1 MTPEEIEAALDRQDE
16 IARQELMDTGGPE
29 VRARLVERNI
39 KDCLKKDDEEHAKAV
54 AYEDFKKNFVNIRD
68 LPAYLKEDENPNV
81 LFRGG
86 PWLERGAAAFAVGTA
101 GIGKSV
107 FAMQLMLA
115 CCAGVPFCGLV
126 PAGKWRVSYIQ
137 SEDSPNRIARD
148 YADCR
153 AELREQHPD
162 VDWDD
167 AASRLDIY
175 NMVGKTG
182 AAFLEALDRY
192 LFNMRLLGKKPD
204 IVVINPLLAFI
215 GGAITD
221 SAYVTP
227 FLRGGRMPDG
237 TMTEGL
243 QAILEKHH
251 VGAVIFH
258 HTPKPPTE
266 KEIDGWMKST
276 FPEYQGAGSADIT
289 NWGRAFLMIMRV
301 KGKPGYVCVTAGK
314 NGNRLGWESIGGAYR
329 RFLAFSG
336 KPGVDG
342 LRNAWR
348 DLTDAERESIVTP
361 MKSTDE
367 KAENKVSD
375 IAPYVTK
382 VLDRARASFMPGEFH
397 GLTQEAII
405 MAVSNEI
412 QMDGRTPFAK
422 IKMRELLD
430 ELPPEIVRRAR
441 RKPVYYGT
449 ADDLAYWFKQG

>member
-1 MTPEEIEAALDRQDE
+1 MTKKEFEQAQREVFAAATPEQRAQIMKDQLARDKAALDKQR
-16 IARQELMDTGGPE
+16 
-29 VRARLVERNI
+29 
-39 KDCLKKDDEEHAKAV
+39 
-54 AYEDFKKNFVNIRD
+54 AYEDVKANLRNLRD
-68 LPAYLKEDENPNV
+68 FPEYLTEDKNPNV

-86 PWLERGAAAFAVGTA
+86 PWLERGGGAFIIGTA
-101 GIGKSV
+101 GIGKSI

-115 CCAGVPFCGLV
+115 CAASVEFCGIVAAAKL
-126 PAGKWRVSYIQ
+126 RVTYIQ
-137 SEDSPNRIARD
+137 SEDSDNRVAHD
-148 YADCR
+148 FADCL
-153 AELREQHPD
+153 AEMREKHPD

-167 AASRLDIY
+167 AASRVDVY
-175 NMVGKTG
+175 NMTGKTG
-182 AAFLEALDRY
+182 AAFLEALDLY
-192 LFNMRLLGKKPD
+192 LFNMTLLGKKPD
-204 IVVINPLLAFI
+204 LIVINPLLAFI

-237 TMTEGL
+237 TETIGL

-251 VGAVIFH
+251 VGVLIFH

-266 KEIDGWMKST
+266 KEIDAWMKST

-289 NWGRAFLMIMRV
+289 NWGRSFLMIMRV

-314 NGNRLGWESIGGAYR
+314 NGSRLGWEQIGGAYR
-329 RFLAFSG
+329 HYLAYSG

-348 DLTDAERESIVTP
+348 ELTDAEYAEVVNAA
-361 MKSTDE
+361 KTDAE
-367 KAENKVSD
+367 KNVEKVAD
-375 IAPYVTK
+375 IGPYVTW
-382 VLDRARASFMPGEFH
+382 VLDHARAEWTQGEFH
-397 GLTQEAII
+397 GLTQDAII
-405 MAVSNEI
+405 KAVSTAI

-430 ELPPEIVRRAR
+430 NLPPEICQRAH

-449 ADDLAYWFKQG
+449 RADIEYWFTHG